1 MRRASIFRPIAAT
14 LVLTACGDDPP
25 PPAPTPA
32 ASAPAAAPSAP
43 KPAASAAPAAS
54 AVASSTAP
62 GADSASVAGSAA
74 VAGSASAAGS
84 SVPLPVGSAGAPPGT
99 RSWADFAGP
108 EVKVE
113 FAAGAKAWAVLPVSA
128 GWATLRFARLDVKGL
143 EGTQVVFS
151 VSSAS
156 GGDGYDVLVPG
167 AFTSPA
173 TAAEGLAKDD
183 PVVVATSGTRAFGRV
198 VSVDGAKAKVRYR
211 FAGTE
216 EEREVPTTD
225 LIKLDGT
232 LKFGAPVAYSEP
244 KENPKG
250 PVTKSWHPAQ
260 FVQGTEGKTWVVTA
274 AGKPLHVPADT
285 VRALDVR
292 APRKAGDAVW
302 AAPNDELLAATIT
315 EPLDGGLRFKVKL
328 ASGEDTT
335 VSYEAVSSP
344 LR

>member
-1 MRRASIFRPIAAT
+1 
-14 LVLTACGDDPP
+14 V
-25 PPAPTPA
+25 
-32 ASAPAAAPSAP
+32 
-43 KPAASAAPAAS
+43 
-54 AVASSTAP
+54 
-62 GADSASVAGSAA
+62 
-74 VAGSASAAGS
+74 SASATSS
-84 SVPLPVGSAGAPPGT
+84 SVPFPVGSADAPPGT

-128 GWATLRFARLDVKGL
+128 GWETLRFARLDVKGL
-143 EGTQVVFS
+143 EGSQVVFA
-151 VSSAS
+151 VSPAS
-156 GGDGYDVLVPG
+156 GGVGYDVLVPG
-167 AFTSPA
+167 AFTSAA
-173 TAAEGLAKDD
+173 TAAEGLTKDD

-198 VSVDGAKAKVRYR
+198 VSIDGAKAKVRYR

-232 LKFGAPVAYSEP
+232 LKFGAPVAYSQP

-250 PVTKSWHPAQ
+250 PVTKLWHPAQ
-260 FVQGTEGKTWVVTA
+260 FVQGAEGKTWVVTA
-274 AGKPLHVPADT
+274 AGKPLHVPTET
-285 VRALDVR
+285 VRPLDVK

-315 EPLDGGLRFKVKL
+315 EPIDGGLRFKVKL

>member
-14 LVLTACGDDPP
+14 FVLTACGDDPP
-25 PPAPTPA
+25 PPPPPAPTPA
-32 ASAPAAAPSAP
+32 ATAPAATPSAP
-43 KPAASAAPAAS
+43 KPAASASTIAS
-54 AVASSTAP
+54 AAAP
-62 GADSASVAGSAA
+62 VAGSATA
-74 VAGSASAAGS
+74 ATSSLPLPIGSAD
-84 SVPLPVGSAGAPPGT
+84 APPGT

-113 FAAGAKAWAVLPVSA
+113 LAAGAKAWAVLPVSA
-128 GWATLRFARLDVKGL
+128 GWGTLRFARLEVKGL
-143 EGTQVVFS
+143 EGTQVVFA
-151 VSSAS
+151 VSPAS
-156 GGDGYDVLVPG
+156 GGSGYDVLVPG
-167 AFTSPA
+167 AFTSAA

-183 PVVVATSGTRAFGRV
+183 PVMVATSGTRAFGRV

-260 FVQGTEGKTWVVTA
+260 FVQGTESKTWVVTA

-285 VRALDVR
+285 VRALDVK

-315 EPLDGGLRFKVKL
+315 EPIDGGLRFKVKL

>member
-1 MRRASIFRPIAAT
+1 M
-14 LVLTACGDDPP
+14 
-25 PPAPTPA
+25 
-32 ASAPAAAPSAP
+32 
-43 KPAASAAPAAS
+43 
-54 AVASSTAP
+54 
-62 GADSASVAGSAA
+62 GSAD
-74 VAGSASAAGS
+74 
-84 SVPLPVGSAGAPPGT
+84 APPGT

-113 FAAGAKAWAVLPVSA
+113 LAVGAKAWAVLPVSA
-128 GWATLRFARLDVKGL
+128 GWETLRFARLDVKGL
-143 EGTQVVFS
+143 EGTQVIFA
-151 VSSAS
+151 VSPAS
-156 GGDGYDVLVPG
+156 CGGGYDVLVPG
-167 AFTSPA
+167 AFTSAA

-183 PVVVATSGTRAFGRV
+183 PVMVATSGTRAFGRV

-260 FVQGTEGKTWVVTA
+260 FVQGTESKTWVVTA

-285 VRALDVR
+285 VRALDVK